1 MWRTA
6 FPVPSV
12 RRSDIRSPQGDCRCG
27 GTCAQSDLAAAM
39 LQQLTDGRFVHKA
52 MGIVTTEV
60 RPSIAKLL
68 WTEATR
74 KRS

>member
-1 MWRTA
+1 
-6 FPVPSV
+6 
-12 RRSDIRSPQGDCRCG
+12 
-27 GTCAQSDLAAAM
+27 M

-52 MGIVTTEV
+52 MGVVTTEV

-74 KRS
+74 KRSSTA